1 MHNRRARPTLRVLK
15 EDLTSGWGNP
25 FPRRALE
32 HDNLEGLHPLSDLP
46 HPIISKAKAVF
57 GENPAED
64 ESQQEIA
71 SATKL
76 RLWEVK
82 NSQWRGGVWQDKEGV
97 RWLVVAGLAKGGHED
112 HDDFYKKIQRTNNST
127 DLERWKPT
135 QLDTQLLKQETVTR
149 LRTEWELHIQ
159 QLALEALEKVNAG
172 GTHQFTVHSFYP
184 EAKKMATV
192 EIEVVV
198 ERGGIESDDIFLEIT
213 PENEFAGTN
222 LLWVLTLRLLTSIYP
237 PQQSWD
243 RYKNTFSN
251 IGEPGAWTRQ
261 RDLLTQLVEEEELAF
276 SQPGQFSHYTHR
288 KHLTRSTVEG
298 KAVLSLCGKSFVPQS
313 DHVNLP
319 RCPDCEQI
327 YAEIPAPR
335 EGDSTF

>member
-237 PQQSWD
+237 
-243 RYKNTFSN
+243 
-251 IGEPGAWTRQ
+251 
-261 RDLLTQLVEEEELAF
+261 
-276 SQPGQFSHYTHR
+276 
-288 KHLTRSTVEG
+288 
-298 KAVLSLCGKSFVPQS
+298 LSKVGTGI
-313 DHVNLP
+313 
-319 RCPDCEQI
+319 R
-327 YAEIPAPR
+327 IPFRISGSRAR
-335 EGDSTF
+335 GHASGIF